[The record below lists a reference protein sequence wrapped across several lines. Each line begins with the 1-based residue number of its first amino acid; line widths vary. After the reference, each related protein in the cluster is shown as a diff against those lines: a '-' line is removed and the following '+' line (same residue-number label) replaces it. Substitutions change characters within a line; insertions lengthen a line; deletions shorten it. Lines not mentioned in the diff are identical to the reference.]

1 MRRGR
6 LLFLLANAA
15 LFAGW
20 LHPFVAN
27 RVGTWSDGH

>member
-6 LLFLLANAA
+6 LLLLLTNVA
-15 LFAGW
+15 LFAGG
-20 LHPFVAN
+20 LHHILN

>member
-6 LLFLLANAA
+6 LLFLFSNVA
-15 LFAGW
+15 LFGGS
-20 LHPFVAN
+20 LQYVLN

>member
-6 LLFLLANAA
+6 LLFLFSNVA

-20 LHPFVAN
+20 THYILN

>member
-6 LLFLLANAA
+6 LLLLAANAT
-15 LFAGW
+15 LFVGW
-20 LHPFVAN
+20 LQHILN